1 MPELRRDG
9 DRVFLCGVPRCANG
23 SILSMFK
30 ASGWSVDYEILG
42 REEGFSP
49 YQTQEVHFRDEVP
62 ASFAFIR
69 HPMRRLESVIRDRLK
84 ASTSKEVFDRF
95 LSMNVG
101 DVYRKSGGS
110 FRPAHDLVMD
120 STEIFKIDRGLHQPL
135 TAFRARRW
143 LPWSVVES
151 RENESKGNQVDW
163 TKAPARVVEK
173 VLKDY
178 AQDFYHFDYLTF
190 PEDD

>member
-9 DRVFLCGVPRCANG
+9 DRLFLCGVPRCANG

-30 ASGWSVDYEILG
+30 ANGWSVDCEILG

-49 YQTQEVHFRDEVP
+49 YQTLEAHYRDEMP
-62 ASFAFIR
+62 ASFALIR
-69 HPMRRLESVIRDRLK
+69 HPMRRLESAIRDRLK
-84 ASTSKEVFDRF
+84 ASTSKEIFDRF
-95 LSMNVG
+95 VAMNVG
-101 DVYRKSGGS
+101 DLYRESGGS
-110 FRPAHDLVMD
+110 FRPASDLVMD

-143 LPWSVVES
+143 LPWSALEG
-151 RENESKGNQVDW
+151 RENESKAKRVDW
-163 TKAPARVVEK
+163 RRAPAHVVEK
-173 VLKDY
+173 VLKVY
-178 AQDFYHFDYLTF
+178 AEDFYHFEYLTF